1 MDFDG
6 PAPHPGPDGPGLA
19 HGAAGDQKPPPPIE
33 LPPNNSIYINNISEK
48 IKIQTLLTELQAIFE
63 QFGNILEIHA
73 KKNLRMR
80 GQAFIVFEEVESAQK
95 AVNSMQGFPFHDKK
109 MRIAFAKRDSDLIAK
124 KKGTFFEK
132 DRSKKDKKKKKKKDK
147 KVNPM
152 QAMMSMMNPQM
163 MMQMQKMM
171 AQGGMQGGMN
181 MQAMAKMMPQMQA
194 NMQKMMTQMQGGGA
208 PAAVPGV
215 APGAAVPLPSAVPA
229 PNMGLPEGKFGS
241 NNIIFVQDLP
251 EEVDEKMLTALFNQ
265 FDNFMEVRMA
275 PSKTGRAA
283 FIEYTNERSAANA
296 KDTLQGFK
304 VTPTT
309 QLKITFAKK

>member
-1 MDFDG
+1 
-6 PAPHPGPDGPGLA
+6 
-19 HGAAGDQKPPPPIE
+19 
-33 LPPNNSIYINNISEK
+33 
-48 IKIQTLLTELQAIFE
+48 
-63 QFGNILEIHA
+63 
-73 KKNLRMR
+73 
-80 GQAFIVFEEVESAQK
+80 
-95 AVNSMQGFPFHDKK
+95 
-109 MRIAFAKRDSDLIAK
+109 
-124 KKGTFFEK
+124 
-132 DRSKKDKKKKKKKDK
+132 
-147 KVNPM
+147 
-152 QAMMSMMNPQM
+152 MNPQM

-181 MQAMAKMMPQMQA
+181 MQAMAKMMPQMQ
-194 NMQKMMTQMQGGGA
+194 GGGA
-208 PAAVPGV
+208 PAAA
-215 APGAAVPLPSAVPA
+215 APGPMPSAVPA

>member
-1 MDFDG
+1 
-6 PAPHPGPDGPGLA
+6 
-19 HGAAGDQKPPPPIE
+19 
-33 LPPNNSIYINNISEK
+33 
-48 IKIQTLLTELQAIFE
+48 
-63 QFGNILEIHA
+63 
-73 KKNLRMR
+73 
-80 GQAFIVFEEVESAQK
+80 
-95 AVNSMQGFPFHDKK
+95 
-109 MRIAFAKRDSDLIAK
+109 
-124 KKGTFFEK
+124 
-132 DRSKKDKKKKKKKDK
+132 
-147 KVNPM
+147 
-152 QAMMSMMNPQM
+152 
-163 MMQMQKMM
+163 
-171 AQGGMQGGMN
+171 
-181 MQAMAKMMPQMQA
+181 
-194 NMQKMMTQMQGGGA
+194 MQGGGA

>member
-1 MDFDG
+1 
-6 PAPHPGPDGPGLA
+6 
-19 HGAAGDQKPPPPIE
+19 
-33 LPPNNSIYINNISEK
+33 LPEK

-80 GQAFIVFEEVESAQK
+80 GQAFIVFEEIESAQK

-124 KKGTFFEK
+124 KKGTYVEK
-132 DRSKKDKKKKKKKDK
+132 DRSKKDKKKKKKKEK

-194 NMQKMMTQMQGGGA
+194 NMQKMMAQMQGGGA
-208 PAAVPGV
+208 AAGAPLGV
-215 APGAAVPLPSAVPA
+215 PSAVPA

-283 FIEYTNERSAANA
+283 FIEYTNEISAANA